1 MNPKAFGWFSKLFL
15 LIALACGLTTLQ
27 SIGLGQADDQA
38 TQAWLAKLRSIEKFE
53 SSTTQPKGTVPN
65 TSAVNSDSSLA
76 EPPS

>member
-38 TQAWLAKLRSIEKFE
+38 TQAWLAKL
-53 SSTTQPKGTVPN
+53 TQGHSPQYLSGQFRLLVG
-65 TSAVNSDSSLA
+65 
-76 EPPS
+76 